1 MFVLV
6 LCFLFFGELYKQTE
20 VSRLTP
26 CLIWVLVFMQLKTA
40 HCAQLELPSTDS
52 VTWDQ
57 TPPVTSAQVQ
67 PRADFICLCLLI
79 DSQSVMLISQYI
91 MSASTFGKYCSLTC
105 NQRAL

>member
-1 MFVLV
+1 MFVCVSFV
-6 LCFLFFGELYKQTE
+6 LTQC
-20 VSRLTP
+20 P
-26 CLIWVLVFMQLKTA
+26 IWVLVFMQLKTA
-40 HCAQLELPSTDS
+40 HCAQFELPFTDN

-91 MSASTFGKYCSLTC
+91 MSASTSGKHSSLTC
-105 NQRAL
+105 NKREL